1 MVLLVVEVG
10 ICDAKELP
18 RGVGGTELGAS
29 TSKLAAFGASGLGVV
44 MLDTSSIGEKGVVP
58 KRDWGVYDCM

>member
-10 ICDAKELP
+10 MCDAKELP
-18 RGVGGTELGAS
+18 LGVGGTELGGS
-29 TSKLAAFGASGLGVV
+29 TSKLVAFGASGLGVV

-58 KRDWGVYDCM
+58 KRD